1 INNTGFD
8 IGIMLIAGVVAY
20 VLEANDFPI
29 TPLILGVV
37 LGAMLEDNFVS
48 SMIKSDG
55 NLLAFVSRPIAGGL
69 GLLTL
74 LIWFL
79 PLGRSLLAAR
89 RARLAATAP

>member
-1 INNTGFD
+1 MSERLRRLLVSEGGYT
-8 IGIMLIAGVVAY
+8 LIELLQV
-20 VLEANDFPI
+20 
-29 TPLILGVV
+29 TLILGVV

-55 NLLAFVSRPIAGGL
+55 NLLAFVSRPIAGAL

-89 RARLAATAP
+89 RARSRGIAP

>member
-1 INNTGFD
+1 
-8 IGIMLIAGVVAY
+8 
-20 VLEANDFPI
+20 
-29 TPLILGVV
+29 
-37 LGAMLEDNFVS
+37 MLEDNFVS

-89 RARLAATAP
+89 RARSRAIAP